1 MRKFIF
7 LLTIIISVSAFAE
20 KLHTNGKNNLDKLV
34 GNWGNYTYYIQNKGG
49 KWYLGVSNWGDD
61 TVDWILIRSYKNGIM
76 VAPNVYERKGDRNFY
91 FAYDTKYKI
100 MVEVDT
106 GLNIIQKI
114 PKKFNTIGG

>member
-20 KLHTNGKNNLDKLV
+20 KLTTNGKNNLDKLQ
-34 GNWGNYTYYIQNKGG
+34 GNWGSYTYYIQNKGG

-91 FAYDTKYKI
+91 FAYDTKYKKL
-100 MVEVDT
+100 VELDSQ
-106 GLNIIQKI
+106 LNIVGIMNRK
-114 PKKFNTIGG
+114 

>member
-61 TVDWILIRSYKNGIM
+61 TVDWILIKM
-76 VAPNVYERKGDRNFY
+76 VLWSLQMSMNEKEIEIF
-91 FAYDTKYKI
+91 I
-100 MVEVDT
+100 SHMIQ
-106 GLNIIQKI
+106 NIKSWLKLIQV
-114 PKKFNTIGG
+114 